1 MEQKELV
8 IDFERVT
15 PLLSSYK
22 SRVTYAIGI
31 IAPMTSVQ
39 GKMFVTAEEPGAY
52 VILSDPKG
60 VKVYEY
66 DGRAWSEVNDND
78 EYSYFLDEHLRE
90 SEE

>member
-1 MEQKELV
+1 M
-8 IDFERVT
+8 
-15 PLLSSYK
+15 
-22 SRVTYAIGI
+22 
-31 IAPMTSVQ
+31 PMLPVR
-39 GKMFVTAEEPGAY
+39 GMMFVAAEEPGAY

-66 DGRAWSEVNDND
+66 DGREWSEVNDND

>member
-1 MEQKELV
+1 MKELV

-22 SRVTYAIGI
+22 AKVTYGI
-31 IAPMTSVQ
+31 EVMPMLPVR
-39 GKMFVTAEEPGAY
+39 GMMFVAAEEPGAY

-66 DGRAWSEVNDND
+66 DGREWSEVNDND